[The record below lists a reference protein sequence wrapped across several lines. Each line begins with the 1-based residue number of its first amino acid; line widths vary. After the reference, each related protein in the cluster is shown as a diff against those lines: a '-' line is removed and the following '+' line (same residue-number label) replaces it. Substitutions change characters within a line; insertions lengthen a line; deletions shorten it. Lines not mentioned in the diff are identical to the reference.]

1 MSDLDNEELFPV
13 SNSSY
18 FNVCSSSD
26 SDTEEEYNIDTDDP
40 ESIYSDMLIILISSV
55 CKLWRKRQIHIN
67 TDFAVTGWMLY
78 VIPHIRKDAKYHS
91 DSGYSKQ
98 VKNFIK
104 TLSHRVPE

>member
-1 MSDLDNEELFPV
+1 
-13 SNSSY
+13 
-18 FNVCSSSD
+18 
-26 SDTEEEYNIDTDDP
+26 
-40 ESIYSDMLIILISSV
+40 MLIILISSV

-104 TLSHRVPE
+104 TLFHRVPEEEMAVTQDIFWTEYTDFYKNNGSIDWD